1 VKKKLSACLLV
12 LLLLLNSGC
21 TTELYDRMLIH
32 AIGVDL
38 LEDGVKVTVRISR
51 PGQEE
56 KEQVV
61 SGDGASVYLALESIK
76 LQTGKIPLYSHNYLV
91 IFGRECCEHGLNQ
104 VLDFFV
110 RHFESR
116 PSVQL
121 FMAETTAEEVLQVT
135 QNDELI
141 SSGTIESM
149 VEEKVSGGAAVRVRV
164 LDFLNGRSSTGGTAC
179 LPVLAAREEVVE
191 LTETAVFLEDKLQTT
206 LNAEET
212 AGLLA
217 ITGQLQGA
225 SYALRD
231 EKDAQV
237 SLRISDIKANITLH
251 DGVTVRLSLRAEV
264 AAFDGISDQEHRS
277 SEALAA
283 ALAEAVQQQA
293 QAVLQKAL
301 REYGCDIFGFSSRFG
316 ERVPSDLPVQVQAEA
331 RVDQVGDEWVPL
343 L

>member
-1 VKKKLSACLLV
+1 MKKKLSACLLV

-91 IFGRECCEHGLNQ
+91 IFGRECCERGLNQ

-237 SLRISDIKANITLH
+237 SLRISGSKSKIMLQN
-251 DGVTVRLSLRAEV
+251 GVTVRLSLQAEV
-264 AAFDGISDQEHRS
+264 AAFDGLSPEEHRS

-316 ERVPSDLPVQVQAEA
+316 ERVPADLPVQVQAEA
-331 RVDQVGDEWVPL
+331 RVDQVGGEWVPL